1 MWIVRVALQR
11 PYTFVVLAILI
22 LIASPVVI
30 LRTPTD
36 IFPNIDIPVIA
47 VAWQFTGLNPE
58 EVEGRITTVFERVLT
73 TTVDNIEHLESTTVN
88 GQAMVRIFLQPN
100 ASLDT
105 ANAQVTAVA
114 QTILRQLPPGITPP
128 LIINYSASSV
138 PIIQL
143 ALSGMSEAELNDVG
157 LNFLRTQLVTVPGV
171 SIPYPY
177 GGKQRQIMVDLDQRL
192 LQSKGL
198 APADIVTALGL
209 QNIVVPGGTAK
220 IGDFEYDVTMNA
232 APRTVAELNA
242 LPVKVVNNTPI
253 YLRDVAWVRDGF
265 TPQTNIVRRDGE
277 RGVLISILKN
287 GTASTLDVVAG
298 VRALL
303 PRVLTT
309 LPQQL
314 KVAPLADQ
322 SIFVRAAVN
331 GVIREAVIAACLTA
345 LMILLF
351 LGSWRS
357 TVIIAVSIPLSILTS
372 VIALSALGH
381 TINIMTLGGL
391 ALAVGILVD
400 DATVEVENV
409 NRNLDM
415 GKPVIQAILDG
426 AQQIAVPAFV
436 STLCIC
442 IVFLPMFF
450 LGGVPRYLFVPLAEA
465 VVFAMLASYFFS
477 RTVVP
482 TMARYL
488 LSPPV
493 EGAPPSR
500 NPLARMQRAFERGFE
515 RMRDAYRDLL
525 ARIVAWRRVF
535 IPAFLVV
542 CLALAVLLLPRLGR
556 NFFPD
561 TDAGQ
566 LTLHMR
572 AQTGTRIEETARL
585 TDLVEAAIRRVI
597 PADELDVVFDNIGLP
612 YSSINWMHSFS
623 GVIGAADAD
632 ISVSLKPKHRPTAD
646 YIRTLRRVLPEEFP
660 GVDFYFLPAD
670 IITQIINFGLPA
682 PIDIQLEGADVQGN
696 REVAAKMLRDLR
708 EVAGLVDLHI
718 QQRFD
723 YPKFDLAIDRTK
735 AGQGGF
741 TARDVANSVLVAL
754 SGSFQTT
761 PSFFL
766 NWQNGVNYQI
776 TTQTPQYRV
785 ETLHDINNVPLTRA
799 GSSTGAGT
807 STIPGTTI
815 GTAANAGAG
824 APTGAGTTTGPTAG
838 TGAGTGRPGL
848 VGDVAS
854 LVRGTEMAVVS
865 HYNIRRTVD
874 VYGAVQDRDLGAVAR
889 DVQRIVEANRPL
901 LPRGSFINVRG
912 QVTTMRTAYF
922 GLIAGLGFSI
932 VLAYLLIVVNFQ
944 SWLDPFIIITALPA
958 ALAGIVMF
966 LFFTGTTLSVPAL
979 MGAIMTIGVATSN
992 SILLVTFARERLD
1005 ENVDAVTAAVDAGF
1019 TRFRPVLMTALAMI
1033 IGMVPMALGLG
1044 EGGEQNAPL
1053 GRAVIGG
1060 LLCATFATL
1069 FFVPSVFAVLHRRR
1083 ERPSSEATA

>member
-1 MWIVRVALQR
+1 MWIVRVALNR
-11 PYTFVVLAILI
+11 PYTFVVLALLI

-47 VAWQFTGLNPE
+47 VTWQFTGLNPE

-73 TTVDNIEHLESTTVN
+73 TTVDNIEHIESTTVN
-88 GQAMVRIFLQPN
+88 GQAMVRIFLQPT

-105 ANAQVTAVA
+105 ANAQVTAVS
-114 QTILRQLPPGITPP
+114 QTILRQLPPGIQPP

-138 PIIQL
+138 PILQL
-143 ALSGMSEAELNDVG
+143 ALSGMSEADLNDVG

-177 GGKQRQIMVDLDQRL
+177 GGKQRQIMVDLDQKL

-198 APADIVTALGL
+198 APADVVTALGL

-220 IGDFEYDVTMNA
+220 IGEFEYDVTMNA
-232 APRTVAELNA
+232 APRTVNELNA
-242 LPVKVVNNTPI
+242 LPVKVVNNSPI
-253 YLRDVAWVRDGF
+253 YLRDVAYVRDGF
-265 TPQTNIVRRDGE
+265 APQTNIVRRDGA
-277 RGVLISILKN
+277 RGVLVTILKN
-287 GTASTLDVVAG
+287 GAASTLDVVG
-298 VRALL
+298 GIRALL

-309 LPQQL
+309 LPPQL
-314 KVAPLADQ
+314 KVVPLADQ
-322 SIFVRAAVN
+322 SIFVRAAVS

-357 TVIIAVSIPLSILTS
+357 TLIIAVSIPLSILTS
-372 VIALSALGH
+372 VITLSVLGH

-415 GKPVIQAILDG
+415 GKPILQAILDG
-426 AQQIAVPAFV
+426 AQQIAVPALV
-436 STLCIC
+436 STLSIC

-450 LGGVPRYLFVPLAEA
+450 LGGVSRYLFVPLAEA
-465 VVFAMLASYFFS
+465 VIFAMLASYLLS
-477 RTVVP
+477 RTLVP
-482 TMARYL
+482 TIARYL

-493 EGAPPSR
+493 EGAPLSR
-500 NPLARMQRAFERGFE
+500 NVLARAQRAFEHGFE
-515 RMRDAYRDLL
+515 RTREGYRRLL
-525 ARIVAWRRVF
+525 THVIAWRRVF
-535 IPAFLVV
+535 IPVFLLV
-542 CLALAVLLLPRLGR
+542 CLSVSLLATQLGE

-572 AQTGTRIEETARL
+572 VPTGTRIEETARL

-597 PADELDVVFDNIGLP
+597 PADELDVILDNIGLP
-612 YSSINWMHSFS
+612 YSAINWMHSFS
-623 GVIGAADAD
+623 GVIGTADAD
-632 ISVSLKPKHRPTAD
+632 IMVSLKPHHRPTAD
-646 YIRTLRRVLPEEFP
+646 HVRTLRRILPQQFP

-682 PIDIQLEGADVQGN
+682 PIDIQIEGADVEGN
-696 REVAAKMLRDLR
+696 RQAAVKMLSELR
-708 EVAGLVDLHI
+708 QVPGLVDLHV

-723 YPKFDLAIDRTK
+723 YPKFEVEIDRTK
-735 AGQGGF
+735 AGQAGF
-741 TARDVANSVLVAL
+741 TARDVATSLLVSL

-761 PSFFL
+761 PTFFL
-766 NWQNGVNYQI
+766 NWQNGVNYQV
-776 TTQTPQYRV
+776 TTQTPQYRIGS
-785 ETLHDINNVPLTRA
+785 LHDIQNTPITRA
-799 GSSTGAGT
+799 GASTGGGT
-807 STIPGTTI
+807 TTAPGTAT
-815 GTAANAGAG
+815 GTAATAGAG
-824 APTGAGTTTGPTAG
+824 APAGGGTTAGPVSA
-838 TGAGTGRPGL
+838 TGAGTGRPAI
-848 VGDVAS
+848 VGDMAS
-854 LVRGTEMAVVS
+854 ITRGAEMAVVS
-865 HYNIRRTVD
+865 HYNIRRVVD
-874 VYGAVQDRDLGAVAR
+874 VYGAVQDRDLGGASR
-889 DVQRIVEANRPL
+889 DIQRIVDAHRPM
-901 LPRGSFINVRG
+901 LPRGSFITVRG
-912 QVTTMRTAYF
+912 QVATMRTAYL
-922 GLIAGLGFSI
+922 GLILGLGFSI
-932 VLAYLLIVVNFQ
+932 LLAYLLIVVNFQ

-958 ALAGIVMF
+958 ALAGIVVF
-966 LFFTGTTLSVPAL
+966 LFLTGTTLSVPAL

-992 SILLVTFARERLD
+992 SILLVTFARERLA
-1005 ENVDAVTAAVDAGF
+1005 EDADATTAAIDAGF

-1060 LLCATFATL
+1060 LLCATVATL
-1069 FFVPSVFAVLHRRR
+1069 FFVPSVFAVLHGRRG
-1083 ERPSSEATA
+1083 RPSSEVNA